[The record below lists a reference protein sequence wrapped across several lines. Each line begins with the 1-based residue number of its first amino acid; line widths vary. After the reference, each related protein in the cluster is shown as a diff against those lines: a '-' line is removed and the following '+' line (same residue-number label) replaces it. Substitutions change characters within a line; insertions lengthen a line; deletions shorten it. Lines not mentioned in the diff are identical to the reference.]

1 MYQRRTRIIVD
12 GNLQWRLTR
21 RAISTW
27 LTGLVAIFAVPISI
41 TFMAGVFVF
50 GHPAS
55 SVVRSIFEAASFPLI
70 LALLVIPLGIRD
82 SFQFSNR
89 IAGPMMRMKRNMADL
104 AAGQPIHSIRLRPGD
119 FFVDVVD
126 QFNELTE
133 SYQKL
138 QRENAELRG
147 ESASPSA
154 SPSSQPE
161 ATTASGAPLFPTVGG
176 WQVDSQLQPD
186 A

>member
-27 LTGLVAIFAVPISI
+27 LTGLVAIFAIPICI
-41 TFMAGVFVF
+41 TFMAGVFIF
-50 GHPAS
+50 GHSAG
-55 SVVRSIFEAASFPLI
+55 VVARNIFEAASFPLI

-104 AAGQPIHSIRLRPGD
+104 AAGQPIHLIRLRPGD

-133 SYQKL
+133 KYLKL
-138 QRENAELRG
+138 QLENAELRG
-147 ESASPSA
+147 ETAAPSA
-154 SPSSQPE
+154 SPSGQPE
-161 ATTASGAPLFPTVGG
+161 AVPASPAPLFPTVAG
-176 WQVDSQLQPD
+176 WQVDSTLQPD